1 MIYSTLCNDIAIK
14 HLHCFIFRF
23 RGGKKSK
30 EINCYISNF
39 QEVIGK
45 LTFIYN

>member
-14 HLHCFIFRF
+14 RLHCFIFRL
-23 RGGKKSK
+23 GGQKSK

-45 LTFIYN
+45 LTFMYN